1 MENEEGK
8 VNMEQLAITQEKQR
22 GIYIAMAAEKVMANI
37 IKKYPTINAK
47 TVLITLQHINMTY
60 LKTIKELWGEEV
72 LEYTR
77 DEVRKGIDKYF
88 NKLKE
93 DGEGE

>member
-8 VNMEQLAITQEKQR
+8 VNIEQLAKTQEQQR
-22 GIYIAMAAEKVMANI
+22 GIYIALAAEKVMANI
-37 IKKYPTINAK
+37 IQKYPTINLK

-60 LKTIKELWGEEV
+60 LKTIKEQWGEEV
-72 LEYTR
+72 MEYAR
-77 DEVRKGIDKYF
+77 DEVRKRIDKYF

>member
-8 VNMEQLAITQEKQR
+8 VNIEQLAKTQEQQR
-22 GIYIAMAAEKVMANI
+22 GIYIALAAEKVMANI
-37 IKKYPTINAK
+37 IQKYPTINTK
-47 TVLITLQHINMTY
+47 TVLITLLHINMTY

-72 LEYTR
+72 MEYAR
-77 DEVRKGIDKYF
+77 DEVRKRIDKYF

>member
-8 VNMEQLAITQEKQR
+8 VNIEQLAKTQEQQR
-22 GIYIAMAAEKVMANI
+22 GIYIALAAEKVMANI
-37 IKKYPTINAK
+37 IQKYPTINAK

-72 LEYTR
+72 MEYAR
-77 DEVRKGIDKYF
+77 DEVRKRIDKYF

>member
-22 GIYIAMAAEKVMANI
+22 GIYIAKAAEKVMANI

-72 LEYTR
+72 MEYAR
-77 DEVRKGIDKYF
+77 DEVRKRIDKYF